1 MLKDEKKGTDLFS
14 TIHTAD
20 KVDPF
25 EGLDLN
31 EICVSPKKLNP
42 ASTADK
48 KKNNKAELF
57 DLNPLDGIDLQDL
70 SIDPDTLTSAQ
81 TPESTTADHEDSVN
95 FVILPGKESAETQD
109 KPFTRPERSLS
120 TDISHPPA
128 VQPHAIIK
136 PIVEKAYHYAE
147 LTQIREKIFSGLDT
161 ADKNSLLIASP
172 DDNTGTTL
180 LAASLGYNTACSCQ
194 KSVLLVDCNMR
205 RAGLHDF
212 FCLPQAYGLTDLIKN
227 NIPWQAVVK
236 ETGVDNLSVITAGE
250 ACATLSENLRYSHI
264 PNLLQEIQ
272 AHYDLIIFDTSPI
285 LRPNRN
291 NINIV
296 SLTSITG
303 YFLIITKQSGT
314 TKDHLKEVQSIIEAG
329 NGKIDGIVLN
339 EHTPV
344 KRPSPYSE

>member
-1 MLKDEKKGTDLFS
+1 MLKDEKKGADLFS

-31 EICVSPKKLNP
+31 KICVSPNKLNP
-42 ASTADK
+42 ASATDK
-48 KKNNKAELF
+48 KKNRNTELF
-57 DLNPLDGIDLQDL
+57 DLNPLEGIDLQDL

-81 TPESTTADHEDSVN
+81 TPDQTNQRHKDNVN
-95 FVILPGKESAETQD
+95 FVILPGKESTDTANE
-109 KPFTRPERSLS
+109 PYARPDRSLS
-120 TDISHPPA
+120 TDISHPPVIQA
-128 VQPHAIIK
+128 HVPIN

-147 LTQIREKIFSGLDT
+147 LTQIREKIFSSLDES
-161 ADKNSLLIASP
+161 DGNSLLIASP

-205 RAGLHDF
+205 RAGLHELF
-212 FCLPQAYGLTDLIKN
+212 SLPQAYGLTDLIKN

-236 ETGVDNLSVITAGE
+236 ETGIDNLSVITAGDP
-250 ACATLSENLRYSHI
+250 CKTLSENLRYSHI
-264 PNLLQEIQ
+264 PNLLQEIH
-272 AHYDLIIFDTSPI
+272 AHFDLIIFDTSPI

-291 NINIV
+291 NVNIV
-296 SLTSITG
+296 SLTSVAG
-303 YFLIITKQSGT
+303 YFLLITKQSGT

-339 EHTPV
+339 EHRPQ
-344 KRPSPYSE
+344 KRPVPYSD

>member
-1 MLKDEKKGTDLFS
+1 MLKDEKKGVDLFS

-25 EGLDLN
+25 DGLDLN
-31 EICVSPKKLNP
+31 EICVSPNKLNP
-42 ASTADK
+42 ASATDK
-48 KKNNKAELF
+48 KKSNKAELF
-57 DLNPLDGIDLQDL
+57 DLNPLDGIDMQDL
-70 SIDPDTLTSAQ
+70 SINPDTLTSAQ
-81 TPESTTADHEDSVN
+81 TSDGTTLKHQNNVN
-95 FVILPGKESAETQD
+95 FVILPGKDSPDAEE
-109 KPFTRPERSLS
+109 KPFTRTIRSLS
-120 TDISHPPA
+120 TDISHPP
-128 VQPHAIIK
+128 VIQPHAVIK

-147 LTQIREKIFSGLDT
+147 LTQIREKIFSSLEKSDG
-161 ADKNSLLIASP
+161 NSLLVASP

-205 RAGLHDF
+205 RPGLHDF
-212 FCLPQAYGLTDLIKN
+212 FCLPQAYGLTDLIRN
-227 NIPWQAVVK
+227 NIPWQAVIK
-236 ETGVDNLSVITAGE
+236 ETRVDNLSIMTAGE
-250 ACATLSENLRYSHI
+250 SCETLSANLKYSHI

-272 AHYDLIIFDTSPI
+272 AHFDLIIFDTSPI

-291 NINIV
+291 NVNIV
-296 SLTSITG
+296 SLTSVAG
-303 YFLIITKQSGT
+303 FFLLITKQSGT

-344 KRPSPYSE
+344 KRPAPYSE